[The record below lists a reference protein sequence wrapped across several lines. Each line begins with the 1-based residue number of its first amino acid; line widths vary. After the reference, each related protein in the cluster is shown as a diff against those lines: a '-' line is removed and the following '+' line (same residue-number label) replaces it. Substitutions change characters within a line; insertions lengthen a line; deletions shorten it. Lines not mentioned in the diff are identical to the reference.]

1 MGRLDGYLWKR
12 LTIWLRLWGMS
23 WLGWNRRFILILGC
37 SHLQGRVRARHRYMR
52 DIWFCTVRRGSL
64 RSCSNRTWSWG
75 ELFRLLLRSAC
86 SSAATQSQARTV
98 NAPSPPTQ
106 PTIRVQEIHKQRPTT
121 STIQSPA
128 RGRANM
134 TTSTILI
141 IRSSDRRTRC
151 SDRDRLLG
159 YTSSCCNRSH
169 DARRLCRTMH
179 CFSDKYINMRIPWV
193 NWMQY
198 SEPAANGMKSSLIW
212 KSWSS
217 RRWSKII
224 NFKKKMTLY
233 EPAGQRINLCQLQI
247 RRPILWLINKK

>member
-1 MGRLDGYLWKR
+1 MNWSGWSLLSILTSACNHPHARVLRRLHSTR
-12 LTIWLRLWGMS
+12 AI
-23 WLGWNRRFILILGC
+23 C
-37 SHLQGRVRARHRYMR
+37 S
-52 DIWFCTVRRGSL
+52 CTLKKVSL
-64 RSCSNRTWSWG
+64 LSSSSKTSNCV
-75 ELFRLLLRSAC
+75 ELSPLLLRSAC

-141 IRSSDRRTRC
+141 IRSSDRRTHC